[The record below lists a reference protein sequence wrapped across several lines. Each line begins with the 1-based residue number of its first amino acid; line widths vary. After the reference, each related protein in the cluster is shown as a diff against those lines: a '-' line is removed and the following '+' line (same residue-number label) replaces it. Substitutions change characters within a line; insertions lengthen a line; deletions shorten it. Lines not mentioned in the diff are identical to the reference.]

1 MENLGLVWLN
11 TALQLRGT
19 DEVEGEMEEIAEDYR
34 KTNDDKSLGGK
45 GDNKLTHYTYQNIL
59 NFLSSSYMYKDIYIL
74 TN

>member
-19 DEVEGEMEEIAEDYR
+19 DEVEGEMEKIAEDYR

-45 GDNKLTHYTYQNIL
+45 GDNKLTDYTY
-59 NFLSSSYMYKDIYIL
+59 
-74 TN
+74 